1 MRIFDLYKSR
11 SAGVRRGLL
20 GSLVAIVLA
29 VALISGDPAQAG
41 EPRFSSP
48 EQALRQGVSAYNGGY
63 PELAIPALEYAASK
77 NLFLGYFFLA
87 KLYSDSSNIFTD
99 HGKAYMLFQKI
110 AHEHADVDPDH
121 DVRAP
126 YVAEALTAL
135 AGYVKTGIPDIG
147 LAANPHLAAEYLHHA
162 AVFFDDENAQFELSK
177 MQLNGEGVPTDVAR
191 GRHWLSVL
199 AQNGHPGAQAFL
211 ADLYWRGK
219 FMRKDPVRA
228 LTLISVA
235 VKNARGGDRV
245 WIEDIYQSIYCGA
258 SKGVREQAT
267 GMVADWDSR
276 YGRKPELP
284 GRSSLG
290 AFNGSVNRTCADGHK
305 VPIDAY
311 NTVPGSS
318 IEVAEPKAP
327 VIANDGPVGPPAANP
342 MGFMQ
347 GSATGG
353 GSLRPVGASPL
364 PRR

>member
-1 MRIFDLYKSR
+1 M
-11 SAGVRRGLL
+11 AT
-20 GSLVAIVLA
+20 
-29 VALISGDPAQAG
+29 PASSV
-41 EPRFSSP
+41 ELKFRSP
-48 EQALRQGVSAYNGGY
+48 EQALRQGISAYNGGY
-63 PELAIPALEYAASK
+63 PELAIPALEFAASK

-87 KLYSDSSNIFTD
+87 RLYSDSSNAYTD

-126 YVAEALTAL
+126 YVAEALTEL
-135 AGYVKTGIPDIG
+135 AGYVKNGIADIS
-147 LAANPHLAAEYLHHA
+147 LAANPKLAAEYLHHA
-162 AVFFDDENAQFELSK
+162 AVFFDNEDAQFELSK
-177 MQLNGEGVPTDVAR
+177 MQINGEGVPTDVAR

-219 FMRKDPVRA
+219 FMRKDQVRA

-235 VKNARGGDRV
+235 VKNANGGDRI

-258 SKGVREQAT
+258 SEGVRKQAT

-276 YGRKPELP
+276 YGRKPLLP

-290 AFNGSVNRTCADGHK
+290 AINAAAYRTCADGRR
-305 VPIDAY
+305 VPIDIDY
-311 NTVPGSS
+311 SPIGGSS
-318 IEVAEPKAP
+318 IEASAPKGPAVDLKGPSVADP
-327 VIANDGPVGPPAANP
+327 VRPGA
-342 MGFMQ
+342 FMH
-347 GSATGG
+347 GSSAGG
-353 GSLRPVGASPL
+353 AQMRPVGATQ

>member
-1 MRIFDLYKSR
+1 MT
-11 SAGVRRGLL
+11 RGLM
-20 GSLVAIVLA
+20 GSLAGLVLA
-29 VALISGDPAQAG
+29 VALLAGPVQAV

-48 EQALRQGVSAYNGGY
+48 EQALRQGISAYNGGY
-63 PELAIPALEYAASK
+63 PELAIPALEFAASK

-121 DVRAP
+121 DARAP

-135 AGYVKTGIPDIG
+135 AGYVKNGIPDIG

-177 MQLNGEGVPTDVAR
+177 MQLNGEGVATDVAR

-219 FMRKDPVRA
+219 FMHRDPVRA

-235 VKNARGGDRV
+235 VKNARGGDRI

-276 YGRKPELP
+276 YGRKAALP

-290 AFNGSVNRTCADGHK
+290 AFDGGAANRTCADGLK
-305 VPIDAY
+305 VPLDAI
-311 NTVPGSS
+311 NVVPGASS
-318 IEVAEPKAP
+318 IEVAEPKPSALRAP
-327 VIANDGPVGPPAANP
+327 GRMGPTTSHP
-342 MGFMQ
+342 MGFMN
-347 GSATGG
+347 GSSAGG
-353 GSLRPVGASPL
+353 ASLRAVGAQPA
-364 PRR
+364 PMN